1 MAQQSAAVQPEAQAK
16 APSVWLDMDQQAL
29 DDAYDQEKYAPNRA
43 QIVERLLVHIEPD
56 GRGLGLRFR
65 LNGCRLLCHRVSALS
80 ISLRSNAGN
89 IIQSG
94 ETSTFASMPDA
105 AT

>member
-43 QIVERLLVHIEPD
+43 QIVERRIANSE
-56 GRGLGLRFR
+56 RTRAILG
-65 LNGCRLLCHRVSALS
+65 SAL
-80 ISLRSNAGN
+80 
-89 IIQSG
+89 
-94 ETSTFASMPDA
+94 TFAYGPSEIEKLDVFCTSQPRA
-105 AT
+105 PVNIFVPGGGWRRN